1 MSTINVMSLRGV
13 LFDFDGTLADT
24 ASAERNAWPGLA
36 DVIARH
42 TPGVDPH
49 ELHTRYF
56 RVFEPHWTAYL
67 EGRIDFATY
76 RRNRLTEALEPWRE
90 VDDELFEVYRQ
101 EKRRGVEGLQLFDD
115 AIATLRYLRTLGLRV
130 GLLTNGPSSLQR
142 HKLEVTGIEP
152 ELDAVAI
159 SEEIGVAK
167 PEPQAFYRAAAMI
180 GCRPA
185 EVAMV
190 GDSPE
195 YDIAGAIAA
204 GLALAVLVRRGLDVA
219 ADGAT
224 VIETLGELPAAMG
237 VGPDRSGPYRG

>member
-1 MSTINVMSLRGV
+1 MSTIKAMTLRGV

-24 ASAERNAWPGLA
+24 ASAERHAWPALA
-36 DVIARH
+36 EAITRH
-42 TPGVDPH
+42 APGVDPE

-56 RVFEPHWTAYL
+56 SVFEPHWTAYL
-67 EGRIDFATY
+67 EGRVDFATY
-76 RRNRLTEALEPWRE
+76 RRNRLTEALQQWRE
-90 VDDELFEVYRQ
+90 VDDELFDAYRR
-101 EKRRGVEGLQLFDD
+101 EKRRGVEGLRLFGD
-115 AIATLRYLRTLGLRV
+115 AVATLRYLRALGLRV

-142 HKLEVTGIEP
+142 HKLAVTGIEP

-167 PEPQAFYRAAAMI
+167 PEPQAFYRAAGMI
-180 GCRPA
+180 GCEPP

-204 GLALAVLVRRGLDVA
+204 GLALAVLVTRGLDVSA
-219 ADGAT
+219 NGAT
-224 VIETLGELPAAMG
+224 VVETLAQLPAAIG
-237 VGPDRSGPYRG
+237 VNGRG